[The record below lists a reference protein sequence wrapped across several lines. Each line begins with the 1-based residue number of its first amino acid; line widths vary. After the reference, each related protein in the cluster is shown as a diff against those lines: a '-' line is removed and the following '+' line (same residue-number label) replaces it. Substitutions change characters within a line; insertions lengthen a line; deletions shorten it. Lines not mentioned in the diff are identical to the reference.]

1 MKLVDDPK
9 LLETDSFSMLVGK
22 YRASPA
28 GLNIADRV
36 FLPGADEILKTNDT
50 QLGAQFGS
58 QVMNITKTRGELGH
72 HCHRPSLTIS
82 TNGIGGGC
90 RWLFGGGGKKQFRKG
105 GRDEI
110 IDT

>member
-1 MKLVDDPK
+1 MTDRIGGIVLTTMKLVDDPK

-28 GLNIADRV
+28 GLHIADRV

-58 QVMNITKTRGELGH
+58 QVMNITKTRGELRH
-72 HCHRPSLTIS
+72 QCHRPHH
-82 TNGIGGGC
+82 
-90 RWLFGGGGKKQFRKG
+90 QH
-105 GRDEI
+105 
-110 IDT
+110 